1 MQKKIKV
8 IYLISDRRS
17 GSTLLEN
24 ILSKSVE
31 TVSVG
36 ELAMLKGHIEKDGP
50 GELWNWTCS
59 CGQPIMQ
66 CEFWSEVLGNI
77 YDDSFETKIKW
88 PYKSLNAL
96 YTSILPARAKNNL
109 VRFIHTPE
117 NIDTTKKLNTI
128 YKAIAN
134 VSNKSIIVDSSKDPM
149 QALAITGCEDVDAK
163 FIWLSRDLRAI
174 TVSKLRRWYINKRSD
189 KKPFET
195 LTGSLYYKK
204 ICAAAFK
211 SLDENN
217 TIKTDYEALA
227 VNPQEELDKICAKF
241 GFQKYKAPGYM
252 ELMNDHTIAGT
263 PGRFERKPIAADNSW
278 KAFYEKRSILNAVG
292 KLYNLL

>member
-96 YTSILPARAKNNL
+96 YTSILPARQKIIWFGL
-109 VRFIHTPE
+109 SIPRKISIPLKSSIRFIR
-117 NIDTTKKLNTI
+117 
-128 YKAIAN
+128 
-134 VSNKSIIVDSSKDPM
+134 
-149 QALAITGCEDVDAK
+149 Q
-163 FIWLSRDLRAI
+163 
-174 TVSKLRRWYINKRSD
+174 
-189 KKPFET
+189 
-195 LTGSLYYKK
+195 
-204 ICAAAFK
+204 
-211 SLDENN
+211 
-217 TIKTDYEALA
+217 
-227 VNPQEELDKICAKF
+227 
-241 GFQKYKAPGYM
+241 
-252 ELMNDHTIAGT
+252 
-263 PGRFERKPIAADNSW
+263 
-278 KAFYEKRSILNAVG
+278 
-292 KLYNLL
+292 

>member
-8 IYLISDRRS
+8 IYIISDRRS

-31 TVSVG
+31 TVSIG
-36 ELAMLKGHIEKDGP
+36 ELAMLKGHVEKDGP
-50 GELWNWTCS
+50 GELWDWNCS
-59 CGQPIMQ
+59 CGRPIMQ
-66 CEFWSEVLGNI
+66 CKFWSKVLAGI
-77 YDDSFETKIKW
+77 YDDSFESKIKW
-88 PYKSLNAL
+88 CYKSLNAL
-96 YTSILPARAKNNL
+96 YTSVLPARAKNNL
-109 VRFIHTPE
+109 LGFIHTPE
-117 NIDTTKKLNTI
+117 NIDTAKKLNTI

-134 VSNKSIIVDSSKDPM
+134 VSNKNFIVDSSKDPM
-149 QALAITGCEDVDAK
+149 QALAVSECEDVDAK

-195 LTGSLYYKK
+195 LTDSLYYKK

-211 SLDENN
+211 TLDKNN
-217 TIKTDYEALA
+217 TLKTDYEALA

-241 GFQKYKAPGYM
+241 GLQKYKAPGYM
-252 ELMNDHTIAGT
+252 ELVNDHTIAGT
-263 PGRFERKPIAADNSW
+263 PGRFERKPITEDNSW
-278 KAFYEKRSILNAVG
+278 KAFYEKRSVLNALG
-292 KLYNLL
+292 KFYNSL